1 MSCNFTFFPLVIVD
15 DLAVDWIGN
24 NLYWTESIYR
34 RVEVLDLDTMNR
46 KVLIQTDTHTA
57 PRAIAVDPINR
68 LVSIFCVSE
77 EQKRKI
83 GLTMPTIAMIY
94 YMPA

>member
-1 MSCNFTFFPLVIVD
+1 
-15 DLAVDWIGN
+15 
-24 NLYWTESIYR
+24 
-34 RVEVLDLDTMNR
+34 MNR
-46 KVLIQTDTHTA
+46 KILIQTDTHTA

-83 GLTMPTIAMIY
+83 GLTMPTIATIY
-94 YMPA
+94 YVPA